1 MGKEH
6 RLVDM
11 QEICSDNMNTAYE
24 KKKQHCLELV
34 NARTQGKGTN
44 SYVVNN
50 KSSQRQ

>member
-24 KKKQHCLELV
+24 NKK
-34 NARTQGKGTN
+34 RTLFRTCSKPKEPKETQEPKEKEQTAM
-44 SYVVNN
+44 
-50 KSSQRQ
+50 

>member
-24 KKKQHCLELV
+24 KKK
-34 NARTQGKGTN
+34 RTLFRTCSKPKETQEPKE
-44 SYVVNN
+44 
-50 KSSQRQ
+50 KEQIAM